1 MKYIFACAVAIGAM
15 AQTPPSEPA
24 AGSLSGVVREAG
36 ARVPLEGV
44 RVWAGGSDATTGSQG
59 QFTIPKLEAGRHWVS
74 VYDKARAASGGVYV
88 LINPGE
94 NLTGVEVYLKT
105 GGSIS
110 GRAVDEERHAVSGA
124 TVVLLEAVFEFGR
137 PAYRPELTAQT
148 DRHGNYRLAPVPA
161 ERAFLILAKK
171 PLQPIAPDDSMP
183 ADPEKRPRLPMPAFY
198 PGSPDL
204 DGAQSVTLAS
214 SEDRRGV
221 DIQMTSAP
229 LYCIGGEI
237 LARDGTAVGGAV
249 GAAVPEVNIAEQ
261 MPLVSQSSFKPVSV
275 HVSENK
281 FRACGFHPGEYRIA
295 AANSAANREVPRSQR
310 WSASASAIVTAADPQ
325 DVQLSPAPAVTVSG
339 DAVWDSEPIG
349 KPAEVRIRIGLS
361 KSRNVTYADEAES
374 PGLMRAGFSYGDR
387 VKVPGQFTLE
397 STPVDDYTLDLR
409 EIPDGC
415 YVKDATFDGAAV
427 LHEPVHLTQS
437 AGGRLH
443 IVLACDAGSLTA
455 RVTDRDGNPV
465 SHVHLY
471 VMPEEAPSAAALH
484 EVLKLADVEN
494 GWSEAVKLLPPGKY
508 LALACDLEMD
518 GTAEPVLKLW
528 RARSKATEVEIGA
541 GATVQLTLQ
550 IADFP

>member
-1 MKYIFACAVAIGAM
+1 MKVIFACAVAIGAL

-36 ARVPLEGV
+36 TRVPLEAV
-44 RVWAGGSDATTGSQG
+44 RVWAGASDATTGPQG
-59 QFTIPKLEAGRHWVS
+59 QFAFPKLEPGRHWVS
-74 VYDKARAASGGVYV
+74 VYDKDRAASGGVYV
-88 LINPGE
+88 LINPGQ

-110 GRAVDEERHAVSGA
+110 GRVVDEDRHAVSGA
-124 TVVLLEAVFEFGR
+124 TIVLLESTFEFGR
-137 PAYRPELTAQT
+137 QAYRPELTAQT
-148 DRHGNYRLAPVPA
+148 DAHGRYRLAPVPA
-161 ERAFLILAKK
+161 ERAFLILVKK
-171 PLQPIAPDDSMP
+171 PLQPIAPEDSMP

-204 DGAQSVTLAS
+204 DGAQTITLAS

-221 DIQMTSAP
+221 DIQMNSAP

-249 GAAVPEVNIAEQ
+249 PQVTIAEQ

-275 HVSENK
+275 QLSEGK

-295 AANSAANREVPRSQR
+295 AANTEGSRSQR
-310 WSASASAIVTAADPQ
+310 ASASAQVIVTDRDRQ
-325 DVQLSPAPAVTVSG
+325 DVQLSPAPAVTLSG

-349 KPAEVRIRIGLS
+349 KPAETRIRIGLA
-361 KSRNVTYADEAES
+361 KSRNVTYADEPES
-374 PGLMRAGFSYGDR
+374 PGHMMAGFSYGGRIR
-387 VKVPGQFTLE
+387 VPDQFTLE

-415 YVKDATFDGAAV
+415 YAKGATFDGAVV
-427 LHEPVHLTQS
+427 LHDLVHLTQS
-437 AGGRLH
+437 AGGRLR

-471 VMPEEAPSAAALH
+471 VMPEETPSAAALH
-484 EVLKLADVEN
+484 EVLKQAEVEN
-494 GWSEAVKLLPPGKY
+494 GWSEIVKPLPPGKY

-528 RARSKATEVEIGA
+528 AARSKAKEVEIGP
-541 GATVQLTLQ
+541 GATVQLTLE
-550 IADFP
+550 IADFQ

>member
-59 QFTIPKLEAGRHWVS
+59 QFTIPKLEPGRHWVS
-74 VYDKARAASGGVYV
+74 VYDQARAASGGIYV
-88 LINPGE
+88 LINPGQ
-94 NLTGVEVYLKT
+94 NLTGVEVYVKT

-110 GRAVDEERHAVSGA
+110 GRVVDEDRHSVSGA
-124 TVVLLEAVFEFGR
+124 PVVLLEAVFEFGR

-148 DRHGNYRLAPVPA
+148 DRRGNYRLAPVPA
-161 ERAFLILAKK
+161 ERPFLILVKK
-171 PLQPIAPDDSMP
+171 PLQPIAADDSMP

-204 DGAQSVTLAS
+204 EGAQTVTLAS

-229 LYCIGGEI
+229 LYCIAGEI
-237 LARDGTAVGGAV
+237 LARDGTAVGSAV
-249 GAAVPEVNIAEQ
+249 TEVTIAEQ
-261 MPLVSQSSFKPVSV
+261 MPLVFRASFTPVSV
-275 HVSENK
+275 KLAEGK

-295 AANSAANREVPRSQR
+295 AANSEGSRTER
-310 WSASASAIVTAADPQ
+310 WSASAPAIVTDRDRQ

-349 KPAEVRIRIGLS
+349 KPAETRIRIGLS
-361 KSRNVTYADEAES
+361 KSRDVTYADEPKS
-374 PGLMRAGFSYGDR
+374 PGHMMAGFSYGGR
-387 VKVPGQFTLE
+387 IRVPGDFTLE
-397 STPVDDYTLDLR
+397 NTPVDDYTLDLR

-415 YVKDATFDGAAV
+415 YVKDATLDGAAV
-427 LHEPVHLTQS
+427 LHQPLRLTQS

-443 IVLACDAGSLTA
+443 IALACDAGSLTA
-455 RVTDRDGNPV
+455 RVTDRDGNPI

-484 EVLKLADVEN
+484 EVLKQADVEN
-494 GWSEAVKLLPPGKY
+494 GWSEAVKPLPPGKY